1 LQYDDADIVTRSSD
15 GIDFCVHRLIIS
27 LASVDLLDQVS
38 SGQDSLPVLKIPEDS
53 RTLARLLELCY
64 PVDGTDW
71 ESLNSTLAIL
81 QAAAKYQMK
90 KVIWLRVRYY
100 R

>member
-1 LQYDDADIVTRSSD
+1 VIRSSD
-15 GIDFCVHRLIIS
+15 GIDFRVHRLIIS
-27 LASVDLLDQVS
+27 LASANLLDQVS
-38 SGQDSLPVLKIPEDS
+38 SGQDSLPVVNIPENS
-53 RTLARLLELCY
+53 RTLAKLLELCY

-71 ESLNSTLAIL
+71 GSLDSTLAIL